1 MTPSD
6 MGKLLLMI
14 GISIALL
21 GLVLMLAGK
30 LHIPWLGNLPGDL
43 SFRSKNFSF
52 YFPITTC
59 LLVSIV
65 LSVIIW
71 IIGRK

>member
-1 MTPSD
+1 MTPSEI
-6 MGKLLLMI
+6 GKLLLMV
-14 GISIALL
+14 GIVISLL

-30 LHIPWLGNLPGDL
+30 LNIPWLGHLPGDL
-43 SFRSKNFSF
+43 SFRGKNFSF

-65 LSVIIW
+65 LSIVMWLIS
-71 IIGRK
+71 RK